1 MGSEMCIRDSN
12 DGTLFAP
19 QYIENKLK
27 FFPYIR
33 EAVALGNARNYV
45 TVFIN
50 IDLEAM
56 GNFAERI
63 GLSYSGY
70 TDLSQRDEVYDLIRQ
85 NVEEVN
91 QDLTRDSNL
100 ASSQIRRFI
109 VLHKELDA
117 DDGEL
122 TRTRKVRREFVGEK
136 YRKLID
142 ALYSDQKHVEVESE
156 VTFEDGSKGS
166 ISADLKIYSLQVEGS
181 ATGSPGTAS

>member
-1 MGSEMCIRDSN
+1 
-12 DGTLFAP
+12 
-19 QYIENKLK
+19 
-27 FFPYIR
+27 
-33 EAVALGNARNYV
+33 V

-50 IDLEAM
+50 IDLEAV
-56 GNFAERI
+56 GNYAERI
-63 GLSYSGY
+63 GLGYSGY
-70 TDLSQRDEVYDLIRQ
+70 SDLTQRDEVYDLIRQ

-122 TRTRKVRREFVGEK
+122 TRTRKVRRGFVGEK

-142 ALYSDQKHVEVESE
+142 ALYSDQQHVEVESE

-166 ISADLKIYSLQVEGS
+166 ISADLKIYSLKEVGP
-181 ATGSPGTAS
+181 ATGSLGAAS